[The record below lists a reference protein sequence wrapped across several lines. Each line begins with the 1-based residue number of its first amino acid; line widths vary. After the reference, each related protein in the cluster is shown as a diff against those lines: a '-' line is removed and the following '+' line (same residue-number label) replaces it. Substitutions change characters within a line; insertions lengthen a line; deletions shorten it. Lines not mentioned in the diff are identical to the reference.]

1 VEVYY
6 FFPEFLEKFELF
18 LRLKGRSEMTIE
30 TYCRRINQFL
40 RSVNIPARQ
49 VSKSDI
55 KKYVRNLFEKKYAVG
70 TINGAII
77 ALKIFYR
84 FLHSKGLIFSDPTQ
98 DIMESENEKNLPKC
112 VLLTS
117 EMEAIRLSLNGNSI
131 LNLRDR
137 AIIEVLYATGLRLSE
152 LTALNISDL
161 DLNTGSLLVQK
172 GKGGK
177 DRQSILNRAA
187 VSAVSNYLKERRKT
201 PDHEKALWI
210 NHRGKRLS
218 GRWIGKML
226 KKAAENA
233 GLEVSANPHAWRHGV
248 AIALLRKGASI
259 RAVQVFLGH
268 SRLKTTQI
276 YTQLSIRDLQK
287 AHGKTHPR
295 EMDPIPENINP
306 TFLFPVRRSL
316 DEVVSRV

>member
-1 VEVYY
+1 MEVYY
-6 FFPEFLEKFELF
+6 FSPELLEKFELF

-40 RSVNIPARQ
+40 RSTNIPARQ
-49 VSKSDI
+49 VSESDI
-55 KKYVRNLFEKKYAVG
+55 KEYVRTLFEKNYVVG

-77 ALKIFYR
+77 ALKVFYR

-98 DIMESENEKNLPKC
+98 NIMESENERTLPKC
-112 VLLTS
+112 VLPAS
-117 EMEAIRLSLNGNSI
+117 DMEAIRQFLKGNSL

-137 AIIEVLYATGLRLSE
+137 AITEVLYATGLRLSE
-152 LTALNISDL
+152 LTALDISDL
-161 DLNTGSLLVQK
+161 DLSAGSLLVRK

-177 DRQSILNRAA
+177 DRQSILSRDA
-187 VSAVSNYLKERRKT
+187 VLSVSSYLKERRKT
-201 PDHEKALWI
+201 PDHEKSLWI
-210 NHRGKRLS
+210 NRHGKRLS
-218 GRWIGKML
+218 SRWIGKML

-233 GLEVSANPHAWRHGV
+233 GLKVSANPHAWRHGV

-276 YTQLSIRDLQK
+276 YTQLSIRDLQNV
-287 AHGKTHPR
+287 HGKTHPR
-295 EMDPIPENINP
+295 EMDPIPKINP
-306 TFLFPVRRSL
+306 IFV
-316 DEVVSRV
+316 